1 MGHRRMKLFSLITE
15 ITGLIIIS
23 FLVFTVFGLL
33 THCEVQKYFCSFCR
47 CEINTRFSLNKL

>member
-1 MGHRRMKLFSLITE
+1 MKVFSLITE

-33 THCEVQKYFCSFCR
+33 MHCEVQKYFCSFCR
-47 CEINTRFSLNKL
+47 CEINTRFSPNKL